1 MIMKHFASAV
11 ALLAFHLPQS
21 TLAKDASPSRRII
34 DIKRHG
40 LPSPAN
46 APSSTSTVDKGVT
59 AKTVTEI
66 DIDTGGGKSL
76 AQLLS
81 ELNAEVE
88 WSNERL
94 STVVVKGV
102 YHGLPEAIAQAV
114 LGDLNYAI
122 FHDHFRLRIVVM
134 AKTPKIETTKLTE
147 HH

>member
-1 MIMKHFASAV
+1 MIMKRFVSAV

-21 TLAKDASPSRRII
+21 TLAKDGSPSRRII

-40 LPSPAN
+40 LPGRAN
-46 APSSTSTVDKGVT
+46 APSATNAADIGAT
-59 AKTVTEI
+59 AKTAPVM
-66 DIDTGGGKSL
+66 DVDAGRGKSL

-94 STVVVKGV
+94 STVVVKGA
-102 YHGLPEAIAQAV
+102 YHGLPETIAQAA

-122 FHDHFRLRIVVM
+122 FHDHSRLRIVVM
-134 AKTPKIETTKLTE
+134 SKTPTIETAKLTE
-147 HH
+147 DH